1 MKIIIVGCGNVGT
14 TLTEQLSEEGH
25 DITVIDSRE
34 SVVENVVN
42 TYDVLGVTGNGTS
55 INVQME
61 AGVETADLLVAV
73 TGYDEMNLLCCLIAK
88 RAGVRH
94 IIARVS
100 NPMYSQE
107 VNFFKE
113 ELGLSMIIN
122 PQMAA
127 AGEMAKLL
135 KFPSALNIEHFEKSR
150 VELVTYKLEEKS
162 LLSHKKLKDLGTLLQ
177 GNILIPIVER
187 GDRVIVPDGEFIL
200 EPKDEITFF
209 GSTRRIVEFFRKIGI
224 QTTAVKDVIIVG
236 GGRTSIYLASQL
248 IDMGVKVKIIEKD
261 VSKCEM
267 LIDMLPK
274 AMIINGD
281 ATDKE
286 LLAEEGIAEAEAFV
300 ANTSIDEENIML
312 SLYAQ
317 SLSDVKTITKVHRI
331 SYDEIIEK
339 LDLGSIVYPKYTAA
353 ESILKYVRGKRKTI
367 NSSDIETLYQL
378 NDKRVEAL
386 EFIIR
391 ENCPVIGKTL
401 QEISWKP
408 GVIIGCINHKRH
420 TTIANGQSVIQQG
433 DSVVM
438 ITTITGMR
446 NIENALQ

>member
-14 TLTEQLSEEGH
+14 TLTEQLSDEGH
-25 DITVIDSRE
+25 DVTVIDSRKA
-34 SVVENVVN
+34 VVENVVN

-61 AGVETADLLVAV
+61 AGVESTDLLVAV

-100 NPMYSQE
+100 NPMYSEE

-150 VELVTYKLEEKS
+150 VELVSYKLEEKNPIC
-162 LLSHKKLKDLGTLLQ
+162 HKQLKELGGFLQ

-187 GDRVIVPDGEFIL
+187 GDQVIVPDGEFVL

-209 GSTRRIVEFFRKIGI
+209 GTTRRIIEFFRKIGI
-224 QTTAVKDVIIVG
+224 QTTAVKNVIIVG
-236 GGRTSIYLASQL
+236 GGRTSIYLAYQL
-248 IDMGVKVKIIEKD
+248 IDMGIKVKIIEKD
-261 VSKCEM
+261 VNRCEM

-274 AMIINGD
+274 AMVIHGD

-300 ANTSIDEENIML
+300 ANTSMDEENIML
-312 SLYAQ
+312 ALYAQ

-353 ESILKYVRGKRKTI
+353 ENILKYVRGKRKTI

-391 ENCPVIGKTL
+391 ENCPVIGRPL
-401 QEISWKP
+401 QEIAWKP
-408 GVIIGCINHKRH
+408 GVIIGCINHKGH

-433 DSVVM
+433 DSVIL